1 MAAPSLSGDA
11 FKELWLKPPARG
23 AADAAD
29 APALLG
35 DGLGGAQE
43 AAAAP
48 VHGRQRRLH
57 AARAPR
63 PKPSCTALVW
73 EKIRRVLVHG
83 WPNACRPMLVSVL
96 MTTSEYRTQVHVHF

>member
-1 MAAPSLSGDA
+1 MPSARHAGVIRGLV
-11 FKELWLKPPARG
+11 PPARG

-29 APALLG
+29 APALRG

-48 VHGRQRRLH
+48 VRGLRRRLH

-63 PKPSCTALVW
+63 PEPSRTALSG
-73 EKIRRVLVHG
+73 EKIRRVGVHR
-83 WPNACRPMLVSVL
+83 WPNACPPMLVSVP
-96 MTTSEYRTQVHVHF
+96 MTKSEYGTQVYVPF

>member
-1 MAAPSLSGDA
+1 MPAARHAGVIQGLAPA
-11 FKELWLKPPARG
+11 ARG
-23 AADAAD
+23 AAEAAD

-48 VHGRQRRLH
+48 IRGRQRRLH

-63 PKPSCTALVW
+63 PEPSRTALSG
-73 EKIRRVLVHG
+73 EKIRRVGVHG
-83 WPNACRPMLVSVL
+83 WPNACRPMLVSVP
-96 MTTSEYRTQVHVHF
+96 MTKSEYGTQVYVLF

>member
-1 MAAPSLSGDA
+1 MLTPNAGVIRGLAPA
-11 FKELWLKPPARG
+11 ARG

-35 DGLGGAQE
+35 GGLGGAQE

-48 VHGRQRRLH
+48 IRGRQRRLH

-63 PKPSCTALVW
+63 PEPSRTALSGG
-73 EKIRRVLVHG
+73 KNRRVGVHG
-83 WPNACRPMLVSVL
+83 WPNACRPMLVSVP
-96 MTTSEYRTQVHVHF
+96 MTKSEYGTQVHVPF